1 MFLTPRIANERFPA
15 IRKKPL
21 EERENA
27 RWTEMKRGLRKGL
40 EAYLM
45 IVGFKQRCGL

>member
-15 IRKKPL
+15 TRKKPL

-40 EAYLM
+40 EAYDCRLQSALRL
-45 IVGFKQRCGL
+45 VS